1 MRRGEVAIKI
11 SHIIATVLEKNPIG
25 QVYGTDV
32 GIRLPNDNVRSPD
45 VMFVR
50 TEKLPGGKSPV
61 GFGEVIPDLCVEVLS
76 PRDSLR
82 HVAQKIGEFLEC
94 GVPVVWL
101 VDPERESVTVY
112 RSLSQIEQHTA
123 EDVITAEP
131 VLPGFSCAV
140 SRFFT

>member
-1 MRRGEVAIKI
+1 LEEKGLRPNKPADKITLIRRV
-11 SHIIATVLEKNPIG
+11 TV
-25 QVYGTDV
+25 
-32 GIRLPNDNVRSPD
+32 
-45 VMFVR
+45 
-50 TEKLPGGKSPV
+50 
-61 GFGEVIPDLCVEVLS
+61 VEVLS